1 MNIWQIGFVVRAG
14 VSALVVAFLLG
25 YAAHDQW
32 GLSPAAIRTDALLAA
47 LLIRHVGGHRSF
59 GLSEE
64 FLNHMNHL

>member
-32 GLSPAAIRTDALLAA
+32 GLSRAAIRTDALLAA
-47 LLIRHVGGHRSF
+47 LLIGTLVAIDLFGGNSKKPK
-59 GLSEE
+59 
-64 FLNHMNHL
+64 